1 MYRNVLQWTPNGAS
15 TLASA
20 SLVFILITYKSMRS
34 ETPITWYQV
43 EGDPA
48 LDLRPQFILTADETT
63 DLLDSHVASTS

>member
-1 MYRNVLQWTPNGAS
+1 
-15 TLASA
+15 
-20 SLVFILITYKSMRS
+20 MRS

-63 DLLDSHVASTS
+63 DLLDSHVASTLLRKTTDHRTFPIE